1 MQNTNIPNF
10 KRISIELPMNAMYPE
25 TPDVSRGRLSTKP
38 HNMETHHTT
47 LIPTVT
53 RCQKI
58 GTLESFTY
66 ALTYSS
72 RDTSAKHT
80 IQRHHRDLYRYTYT
94 HSHPP
99 GKNKPKFKIHSQTQV
114 HPLETEGQSGLP
126 LFVQIF
132 RPIPTAPY
140 PETRNINGAVSP
152 DMCTHLETQ
161 ILR

>member
-1 MQNTNIPNF
+1 
-10 KRISIELPMNAMYPE
+10 MNAMYPE

-99 GKNKPKFKIHSQTQV
+99 GKNKPKFKIHSQTQSTLAKSYTSIPSTLLKAKDGV
-114 HPLETEGQSGLP
+114 LLFFLP
-126 LFVQIF
+126 SRTSDMFVTIRQ
-132 RPIPTAPY
+132 RRCHMIPKAAIKDS
-140 PETRNINGAVSP
+140 E
-152 DMCTHLETQ
+152 
-161 ILR
+161 LR

>member
-1 MQNTNIPNF
+1 
-10 KRISIELPMNAMYPE
+10 MNAMYPE

-72 RDTSAKHT
+72 RDTPAKHT
-80 IQRHHRDLYRYTYT
+80 IQRHHRDLHRYTYT

-99 GKNKPKFKIHSQTQV
+99 GEKQTQ
-114 HPLETEGQSGLP
+114 
-126 LFVQIF
+126 I
-132 RPIPTAPY
+132 
-140 PETRNINGAVSP
+140 
-152 DMCTHLETQ
+152 
-161 ILR
+161 